1 MDAREFLAARRALGL
16 SQAALAQ
23 ALGVDQATVSRWES
37 GKARIPG
44 TVELALQKLKESLF
58 PMPANGRPA
67 ILVADPIAAEGIE
80 LLRSVG
86 TVEVRTGLREDELAA
101 IIPDFAALVVRSE
114 TKVTRRIIEAGR
126 NLVVIGRAGVGV
138 DNIDLEAATERG
150 VIVVNAPQ
158 GNTIAAAEHTIALLL
173 ALARHI
179 PAADASMHEGRWERS
194 RFIGTEVRGK
204 VLGIVGLGKIGTE
217 VARRAIALE
226 MRVLAYD
233 PYVPVERAEQLG
245 VQSVDFDTLLRES
258 DFISLH
264 APMTQQTQGLIGA
277 AELARMKPGVRII
290 NVARGGIVDEAALA
304 EALRDGRVAGAAVD
318 VFTQEPP
325 PPDHPLRHAPNAILT
340 PHLGASTAEA
350 QERVALDVAEQIV
363 EVLAGRP
370 ARYAVNAPALPPETL
385 RVLGPYMRVG
395 EAIGAIAT
403 QLVRGTISRIE
414 IDLYG
419 EVAEH
424 DTTPIKAS
432 VIKGLLKPISEE
444 NVNIVNASLVAQ
456 SRGWVIQE
464 RLNSS
469 HEVYVNL
476 IHLSVHTSDS
486 VVDVAGTTHRGQLNL
501 VKLMG
506 MDIDLVPEPGSYL
519 LVCDNEDRPGMIGR
533 LGTMLGQFDIN
544 ISSMQV
550 GRRERRGRAVMV
562 VGLDE
567 RPTDEQLAQ
576 IEAIDGIYNVR
587 LVEL

>member
-1 MDAREFLAARRALGL
+1 MEAHQFLAARRALGL

-23 ALGVDQATVSRWES
+23 ALGVDQATVSRWEA
-37 GKARIPG
+37 GKVRIPAA
-44 TVELALQKLKESLF
+44 VELALQKLKESLF
-58 PMPANGRPA
+58 TMPTNGRPA
-67 ILVADPIAAEGIE
+67 ILVADPVAAEGVE
-80 LLRSVG
+80 LLRTVG
-86 TVEVRTGLREDELAA
+86 TVDVRTGLSEEELVAVV
-101 IIPDFAALVVRSE
+101 PGYAALVVRSE
-114 TKVTRRIIEAGR
+114 TKVTRPIIEAGR

-150 VIVVNAPQ
+150 IIVVNAPQ
-158 GNTIAAAEHTIALLL
+158 GNTVAAAEHTIALLL

-204 VLGIVGLGKIGTE
+204 VLGIIGLGKIGTE
-217 VARRAIALE
+217 VARRALALE
-226 MRVLAYD
+226 MHVLACD

-245 VQSVDFDTLLRES
+245 VRSVDFETLLRES

-277 AELARMKPGVRII
+277 AEFARMKPGVRII
-290 NVARGGIVDEAALA
+290 NVARGGIVNEADLA
-304 EALRDGRVAGAAVD
+304 EALRSGKVAGAAID
-318 VFTQEPP
+318 VFTKEPP
-325 PPDHPLRHAPNAILT
+325 PPDHPLRSAPNAILT
-340 PHLGASTAEA
+340 PHLGASTTEA
-350 QERVALDVAEQIV
+350 QERVAVDVAEQIV

-370 ARYAVNAPALPPETL
+370 ARYAVNAPSLPPEIL

-395 EAIGAIAT
+395 EAIGSIAT
-403 QLVRGTISRIE
+403 QLVRGTIARIE

-419 EVAEH
+419 EVADH
-424 DTTPIKAS
+424 DTSPIKAS

-456 SRGWVIQE
+456 SRGWTIQE
-464 RLNSS
+464 RLNTS
-469 HEVYVNL
+469 HDVYVNL
-476 IHLSVHTSDS
+476 IHLIVHTSDS
-486 VVDVAGTTHRGQLNL
+486 TVDVAGTTHRGQLNL

-587 LVEL
+587 LVQL

>member
-1 MDAREFLAARRALGL
+1 MDATEFQAARRALGL
-16 SQAALAQ
+16 SQAALAR
-23 ALGVDQATVSRWES
+23 ALGVDQATVSRWEA
-37 GKARIPG
+37 GKVRIPG
-44 TVELALQKLKESLF
+44 AVELALEKLKESLF
-58 PMPANGRPA
+58 AMPANGCPN
-67 ILVADPIAAEGIE
+67 ILVADPVAPEGVE
-80 LLRSVG
+80 LLRTVG
-86 TVEVRTGLREDELAA
+86 TVDVCTGLTEDALVEVV
-101 IIPDFAALVVRSE
+101 PKYAALVVRSE
-114 TKVTRRIIEAGR
+114 TRVTRRVIEAAR

-179 PAADASMHEGRWERS
+179 PAANASMHEGRWERA
-194 RFIGTEVRGK
+194 RFLGTEVQGK

-217 VARRAIALE
+217 VARRALGLG

-245 VQSVDFDTLLRES
+245 VQSVDFGTLLAES

-277 AELARMKPGVRII
+277 NELARMKPSARLI
-290 NVARGGIVDEAALA
+290 NVARGGIVDERALA
-304 EALRDGRVAGAAVD
+304 DALRRGVIAGAAID
-318 VFTQEPP
+318 VFRQEPP
-325 PPDHPLRHAPNAILT
+325 PPDHPLRTAPNVILT

-350 QERVALDVAEQIV
+350 QERVALDVAEQII
-363 EVLAGRP
+363 EVLSGRP

-385 RVLGPYMRVG
+385 RVLGPYMRVA

-424 DTTPIKAS
+424 DVTPIKAS
-432 VIKGLLKPISEE
+432 IIKGLLKPISEE
-444 NVNIVNASLVAQ
+444 NVNIVNAGLVAQ
-456 SRGWVIQE
+456 HRGWSIQE
-464 RLNSS
+464 RLNSR
-469 HEVYVNL
+469 HDVYVNL
-476 IHLSVHTSDS
+476 IHLFVHTSDAT
-486 VVDVAGTTHRGQLNL
+486 VDVAGTTHRGQFNL

-519 LVCDNEDRPGMIGR
+519 LVCDNEDRPGMIGK

-567 RPTDEQLAQ
+567 RPTEEQLAR

>member
-1 MDAREFLAARRALGL
+1 MDAQQLIAARRALGL

-44 TVELALQKLKESLF
+44 AVELALAKLKESILA
-58 PMPANGRPA
+58 MPTNGRPN
-67 ILVADPIAAEGIE
+67 ILVADPIASEGVD
-80 LLRSVG
+80 LLRTAGNVD
-86 TVEVRTGLREDELAA
+86 VRTGLSEEELCEL
-101 IIPDFAALVVRSE
+101 IPNYAALVVRSE
-114 TKVTRRIIEAGR
+114 TKVTRRVLEAGR
-126 NLVVIGRAGVGV
+126 NLMVVGRAGVGV

-150 VIVVNAPQ
+150 IIVVNAPQ
-158 GNTIAAAEHTIALLL
+158 GNTVAAAEHTIALLL
-173 ALARHI
+173 AMARHI
-179 PAADASMHEGRWERS
+179 PAADRALHEGKWQRK

-217 VARRAIALE
+217 VARRAQGLE

-245 VQSVDFDTLLRES
+245 VQSVSLEELLRQS
-258 DFISLH
+258 DFVSLH

-277 AELARMKPGVRII
+277 KEIELMKPTARII
-290 NVARGGIVDEAALA
+290 NVARGGIVDERALA
-304 EALRDGRVAGAAVD
+304 DALERGRLAGAAID

-325 PPDHPLRHAPNAILT
+325 PPDHPLLRAPNAVLT

-350 QERVALDVAEQIV
+350 QERVAVDVAEQIL

-385 RVLGPYMRVG
+385 RVLGPYMRVA

-403 QLVRGTISRIE
+403 QLVRGTIRRIE

-424 DTTPIKAS
+424 DVSPIKAS

-444 NVNIVNASLVAQ
+444 NVNIVNANLVAQ
-456 SRGWVIQE
+456 SRGWQIQE

-476 IHLSVHTSDS
+476 IHLVVETSEAT
-486 VVDVAGTTHRGQLNL
+486 VDVAGTVHRGQLNL

-519 LVCDNEDRPGMIGR
+519 LVCDNEDRPGMIGK
-533 LGTMLGQFDIN
+533 LGTMLGSFDIN

-562 VGLDE
+562 VALDE
-567 RPTDEQLAQ
+567 RPTEEQLAQ